1 MSSTFLPRSGS
12 GPRRTRR
19 GARGARRARAAGS
32 TAALALVG
40 AALLAGCATPASVE
54 PAPSASEPVC
64 ADVLIALPDTL
75 AGADRR
81 STTSQ
86 ASRAW
91 GDPAITLRCGV
102 TPPGPTTDRCITA
115 EAADGSTVDWVV
127 AELADDDTGSESGSW
142 TFTTYGRTPAVEV
155 VVPVEY
161 AGEDATSVLISLNGA
176 ISVIPQTRAC
186 IGSED
191 LL

>member
-1 MSSTFLPRSGS
+1 MSSLRPRPGTRPT
-12 GPRRTRR
+12 GRR
-19 GARGARRARAAGS
+19 GVRAAAT
-32 TAALALVG
+32 TAAVALVWSV
-40 AALLAGCATPASVE
+40 AGCATPVTLE
-54 PAPSASEPVC
+54 PAPTASEPVC

-91 GDPAITLRCGV
+91 GDPPITLRCGV

-115 EAADGSTVDWVV
+115 EADDGSTVDWVV
-127 AELADDDTGSESGSW
+127 ADLADDDTGSESGSW
-142 TFTTYGRTPAVEV
+142 TFTTYGRTPAIEV

-176 ISVIPQTRAC
+176 VSVIPQERAC
-186 IGSED
+186 
-191 LL
+191 L